1 MNDNA
6 MNISIVIPAYN
17 EAKNLEDLVKQIDN
31 SFSKSKYSHVYEIV
45 IINDGSTDNSDE
57 IGEKICNQFQKITF
71 INLKENI
78 SKAYSLDTG
87 IHYAKGKIIATMDA
101 DLQYNP
107 KDLIKMIDLIYS
119 GYDLVNGKREKRQDN
134 FITKFFSRIY
144 NLFLRFT
151 FNVKLND
158 FFSGIKVFKREIYDL
173 MEFSGLSRF
182 VIFFSK
188 KYNYQIKEVSIE
200 HSVRKKGKTS
210 YSFIDRVVLSIK
222 DIFTLAICIALEKRG
237 VYQIKQSILSIFLI
251 LTIGF
256 IIDEIFFKS
265 FNNYFLTFLI
275 ASFFIFTIL
284 NIIIQNFLKSK
295 ERDSFNLKKNIKTME
310 ISKI

>member
-1 MNDNA
+1 

-17 EAKNLEDLVKQIDN
+17 EAKNLEDLVKQIEN
-31 SFSKSKYSHVYEIV
+31 SFSKSKYSHVYEII

-107 KDLIKMIDLIYS
+107 KDLIKMIDLICS

-237 VYQIKQSILSIFLI
+237 IYQIKQSILSIYLI
-251 LTIGF
+251 LAIGF
-256 IIDEIFFKS
+256 IIDQIFFKT
-265 FNNYFLTFLI
+265 FNNYLLIFLI
-275 ASFFIFTIL
+275 ASFFVFIIL

-295 ERDSFNLKKNIKTME
+295 ERDSFNLKKNIKTIE

>member
-144 NLFLRFT
+144 NFFLRFI

-188 KYNYQIKEVSIE
+188 KYNYRIKEVSIE

-210 YSFIDRVVLSIK
+210 YSFIDRVILSVK
-222 DIFTLAICIALEKRG
+222 DIFTLAICIVLEKRG
-237 VYQIKQSILSIFLI
+237 IYQIKQSILSIFLI

>member
-1 MNDNA
+1 

-144 NLFLRFT
+144 NFFLRFI

-188 KYNYQIKEVSIE
+188 KYNYRIKEVSIE

-210 YSFIDRVVLSIK
+210 YSFIDRVILSVK
-222 DIFTLAICIALEKRG
+222 DIFTLAICIVLEKRG
-237 VYQIKQSILSIFLI
+237 IYQIKQSILSIFLI

>member
-1 MNDNA
+1 

-17 EAKNLEDLVKQIDN
+17 EAKNLEDLVKQIEN

-107 KDLIKMIDLIYS
+107 KDLIKMIDLICS

-144 NLFLRFT
+144 NFFLRFT
-151 FNVKLND
+151 FNVKLDD

-200 HSVRKKGKTS
+200 HSARKKGKTS
-210 YSFIDRVVLSIK
+210 YSFIDRVILSIK
-222 DIFTLAICIALEKRG
+222 DIFTLAICIVLEKRG
-237 VYQIKQSILSIFLI
+237 IYQIKQSILSIFLI

>member
-1 MNDNA
+1 

-31 SFSKSKYSHVYEIV
+31 SFLKSKYSHLYEII

-57 IGEKICNQFQKITF
+57 IGEKIINQFKKITF

-78 SKAYSLDTG
+78 SKAYSLDIG

-107 KDLIKMIDLIYS
+107 KDLIKMIDLVYS

-134 FITKFFSRIY
+134 FITKFFSHIY
-144 NLFLRFT
+144 NFFLRFT

-158 FFSGIKVFKREIYDL
+158 FFSGIKVFKREIYNL
-173 MEFSGLSRF
+173 MEFSGLCRF

-210 YSFIDRVVLSIK
+210 YSFIDRVILSIK
-222 DIFTLAICIALEKRG
+222 DIFTLAICIVLEKRG
-237 VYQIKQSILSIFLI
+237 IYQIKQSILSIYLI

>member
-144 NLFLRFT
+144 NFFLRFT

-210 YSFIDRVVLSIK
+210 YSFIDRVILSIK
-222 DIFTLAICIALEKRG
+222 DIFTLAICIVLEKRG
-237 VYQIKQSILSIFLI
+237 IYQIKQSILSIFLI
-251 LTIGF
+251 LSIGF

-265 FNNYFLTFLI
+265 FHNYFLTFLI